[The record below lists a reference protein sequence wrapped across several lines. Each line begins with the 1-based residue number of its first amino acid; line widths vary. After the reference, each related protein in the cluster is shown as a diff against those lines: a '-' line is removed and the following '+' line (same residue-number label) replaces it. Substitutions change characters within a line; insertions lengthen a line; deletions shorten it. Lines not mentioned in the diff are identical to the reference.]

1 MSLRVASRPSAYICR
16 SCRRDLTRTKRRRF
30 GTNSITSN
38 PEEVYDIV
46 TVGGGPVGL
55 ALLTALST
63 KDYIISTRL
72 CTDSFRIISNYLT
85 SQMCINRNTTSPET
99 KIMGFTIRPVLE
111 SCKQHHT
118 YQSDLPGINRS
129 LEASRPS
136 SCSALR

>member
-99 KIMGFTIRPVLE
+99 KIMGSTIRPILE
-111 SCKQHHT
+111 SRKQHHT
-118 YQSDLPGINRS
+118 YQPDLPGINRS
-129 LEASRPS
+129 MASSRSPS
-136 SCSALR
+136 CPTLR